1 MHHSPS
7 SDCDGSKS
15 EDELV
20 SDSEDEPVAIVSD
33 TYWPDNITSFVRIGN
48 FRITQKVK
56 VERIEYLSALPS
68 IFPVFRMPTAI
79 VIDLSDPKFEIVD
92 PKTGNLKTLDS
103 MVRDAVGLLLF
114 PNSFLMSFTG

>member
-1 MHHSPS
+1 
-7 SDCDGSKS
+7 
-15 EDELV
+15 
-20 SDSEDEPVAIVSD
+20 
-33 TYWPDNITSFVRIGN
+33 
-48 FRITQKVK
+48 
-56 VERIEYLSALPS
+56 
-68 IFPVFRMPTAI
+68 MPTAI